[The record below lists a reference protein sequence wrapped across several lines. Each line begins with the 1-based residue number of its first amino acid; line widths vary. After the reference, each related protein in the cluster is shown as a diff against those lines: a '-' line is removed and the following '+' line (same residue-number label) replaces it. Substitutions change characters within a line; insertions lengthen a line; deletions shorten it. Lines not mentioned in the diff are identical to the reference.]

1 MSKKAANVKRTSR
14 TVISHLVVCLVGGR
28 LASHSALLLKAIAVP
43 GRDDLRG
50 RLSRAG
56 ISCEMNWID
65 ETWFSGVG
73 SCDEISNSELMEI
86 ATAKSSCFQH
96 LVVGDEGEGLE
107 SVTCGMAEH

>member
-1 MSKKAANVKRTSR
+1 
-14 TVISHLVVCLVGGR
+14 
-28 LASHSALLLKAIAVP
+28 
-43 GRDDLRG
+43 
-50 RLSRAG
+50 
-56 ISCEMNWID
+56 MNWID